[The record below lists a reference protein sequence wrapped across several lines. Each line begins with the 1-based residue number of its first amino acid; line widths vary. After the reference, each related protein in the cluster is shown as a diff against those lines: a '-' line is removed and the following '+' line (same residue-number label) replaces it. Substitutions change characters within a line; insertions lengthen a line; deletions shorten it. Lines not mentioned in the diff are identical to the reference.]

1 MNKANTSQE
10 EFLAIKNLTYSYS
23 KGGNKTIV
31 LENLNAVISK
41 GEMVALVG
49 PSGSGKTTL
58 LNLIGL
64 LDELKN
70 GKIYLEGKLI
80 NPNKHFDRNEIRLH
94 QIGFVFQFHRLLPE
108 FSARENIAIP
118 QMITGLTKNLA
129 LKRSDELLE
138 MMGIYDKRNNRPG
151 ELSGGEQ
158 QRVAIA
164 RAIAGNRPLLLAD
177 EPTGNLDI
185 ATGNDILALFK
196 RLCND
201 SENPISIL
209 MVTHDP
215 ALASKADRMLLLRD
229 GVTATSDIR
238 SAWGD
243 AVGGE
248 EE

>member
-94 QIGFVFQFHRLLPE
+94 HIGFVFQFHRLLPE

-138 MMGIYDKRNNRPG
+138 MMGIYDRRNNRPG

-164 RAIAGNRPLLLAD
+164 RGLANAPDILLAD
-177 EPTGNLDI
+177 EPTGNLDPTTAQEVI
-185 ATGNDILALFK
+185 NQLRQIVSETGLTCLT
-196 RLCND
+196 
-201 SENPISIL
+201 
-209 MVTHDP
+209 VTHNMDI
-215 ALASKADRMLLLRD
+215 ACLMDRRLQLEK
-229 GVTATSDIR
+229 GKII
-238 SAWGD
+238 
-243 AVGGE
+243 E
-248 EE
+248 